1 MFFLVLKLTLI
12 RIAKSKA
19 LKDKHIISMKIKI
32 FFLTGSKVGR
42 TLDERWTNVGR
53 TLETKNLSPT
63 SKIRHQLCVA
73 NFSDLTSSSMIE
85 SGVRIVEVKDE
96 IFSLFN
102 SAKIID
108 EVNFLVSIIWKLNLF
123 YESCQNQGFKE
134 RSILISSR
142 IWSIWYP

>member
-42 TLDERWTNVGR
+42 TL
-53 TLETKNLSPT
+53 ETKKLSPT

-108 EVNFLVSIIWKLNLF
+108 EVNFLVSII
-123 YESCQNQGFKE
+123 
-134 RSILISSR
+134 
-142 IWSIWYP
+142 